1 VDRFEAMKVF
11 VTAVE
16 EGSLAAAGRRLKRS
30 PAAVTRAIA
39 ALEGRIGAELLHRTT
54 RALKLSEAGGRYVV
68 ACRRVLA
75 DVEEADMLAAGDG
88 STARGLLTLSAP
100 PISGEDVL
108 RPILD
113 DFLDHHPLVTARLL
127 LQDHAVSLVDE
138 GVDVALRIGR
148 LPDSSMIATRIGAD
162 VRRVVVAS
170 PAYLAAHPAIREPAD
185 LARHAIIAFSNFG
198 LESWTFTAEA
208 NSPAP
213 RTVRFA
219 PRLIINSVRAA
230 LASAAEGR
238 GLTRLYS
245 YHVAALVQAG
255 RLRLVLPE
263 AEPPAVPAHLLTP
276 EGRHA
281 TPKVRAFLD
290 FATPRLRTQFANF
303 SAAALALDQAS
314 AGEPSR
320 SNT

>member
-1 VDRFEAMKVF
+1 MDRLEAMKVF

-16 EGSLAAAGRRLKRS
+16 EGSLAAASRRLKRS
-30 PAAVTRAIA
+30 PAAVGRAIA
-39 ALEGRIGAELLHRTT
+39 CLEGRVGTELLHRTT
-54 RALKLSEAGGRYVV
+54 RALKLSEAGDRYVI

-75 DVEEADMLAAGDG
+75 DLEEADLLAAGDG
-88 STARGLLTLSAP
+88 STPRGLLTVSAP
-100 PISGEDVL
+100 PISGEEIL

-113 DFLDHHPLVTARLL
+113 EFLDHHPLVSARLL
-127 LQDHAVSLVDE
+127 LLDRAVSLVDE
-138 GVDVALRIGR
+138 GVDIALRIGR
-148 LPDSSMIATRIGAD
+148 LPDSSLIATRIGAD

-170 PAYLAAHPAIREPAD
+170 PAYLAAHPVIREPAD

-198 LESWTFTAEA
+198 LDSWTFTPEA

-219 PRLIINSVRAA
+219 PRLIVNSVRAA

-245 YHVAALVQAG
+245 YHVAAMVQDG

-276 EGRHA
+276 EGRHS

-290 FATPRLRTQFANF
+290 FAAPRLRTQFASF
-303 SAAALALDQAS
+303 SAAAQALDESDFALPAQA
-314 AGEPSR
+314 
-320 SNT
+320 

>member
-1 VDRFEAMKVF
+1 MDRFEAMKVF
-11 VTAVE
+11 VTAAE
-16 EGSLAAAGRRLKRS
+16 EGSLAAASRRLKRS
-30 PAAVTRAIA
+30 PAAVSRAIA
-39 ALEGRIGAELLHRTT
+39 ALESRIGAELLYRTT
-54 RALKLSEAGGRYVV
+54 RALKLSEAGDRYVI

-75 DVEEADMLAAGDG
+75 DLDEADLLAAGDG
-88 STARGLLTLSAP
+88 ATPRGLLTISAP
-100 PISGEDVL
+100 PIYGEEVL

-113 DFLDHHPLVTARLL
+113 DFLDLHPHLAARLL

-148 LPDSSMIATRIGAD
+148 LPDSSLIATRIGAD

-170 PAYLAAHPAIREPAD
+170 PAYLAAHPVIREPQD

-198 LESWTFTAEA
+198 LDSWTFTAEA

-219 PRLIINSVRAA
+219 PRLTVNSVRAA

-245 YHVAALVQAG
+245 YHVAPLVQAR
-255 RLRLVLPE
+255 RLQVVLHD
-263 AEPPAVPAHLLTP
+263 AEPAAVPAHLLTP

-290 FATPRLRTQFANF
+290 FAAPRLRIQFASF
-303 SAAALALDQAS
+303 AAAARALD
-314 AGEPSR
+314 
-320 SNT
+320 

>member
-11 VTAVE
+11 VIAVE
-16 EGSLAAAGRRLKRS
+16 EGSLAAASRRLKRS
-30 PAAVTRAIA
+30 PAAVSRAIA
-39 ALEGRIGAELLHRTT
+39 ALEGRVGAELLHRTT
-54 RALKLSEAGGRYVV
+54 RVLKLSEAGDRYVV

-75 DVEEADMLAAGDG
+75 DLDEADMLAAGDG
-88 STARGLLTLSAP
+88 ATPRGLLTISAP
-100 PISGEDVL
+100 PIYGEEVL

-113 DFLDHHPLVTARLL
+113 EFLDLHPLVSARLL

-148 LPDSSMIATRIGAD
+148 LPDSSLIATRVGND

-170 PAYLAAHPAIREPAD
+170 PAYLMAHPVIREPAD
-185 LARHAIIAFSNFG
+185 LARHTIIAFSNFG
-198 LESWTFTAEA
+198 LDSWTFTAEA

-213 RTVRFA
+213 RTVRFV
-219 PRLIINSVRAA
+219 PRLTVNSVRAA
-230 LASAAEGR
+230 LASAAEDR

-255 RLRLVLPE
+255 RLQVVLAD

-290 FATPRLRTQFANF
+290 FAAPRLRTQFASL
-303 SAAALALDQAS
+303 SAAAQAL
-314 AGEPSR
+314 G
-320 SNT
+320 

>member
-16 EGSLAAAGRRLKRS
+16 EGSLAAASRRLKRS
-30 PAAVTRAIA
+30 PAAVSRAIA
-39 ALEGRIGAELLHRTT
+39 SLERPIGIELLHRTT
-54 RALKLSEAGGRYVV
+54 RALKLSEAGDRYMV

-75 DVEEADMLAAGDG
+75 DLEEADMLAAGDG
-88 STARGLLTLSAP
+88 STPRGLLTVSAP

-113 DFLDHHPLVTARLL
+113 DFLDHHPLVSARLL
-127 LQDHAVSLVDE
+127 LQDHAVSLVGE

-148 LPDSSMIATRIGAD
+148 LPDSSLIAIRVGAD

-170 PAYLAAHPAIREPAD
+170 PAYLAARPVIREPVD

-208 NSPAP
+208 NSPTP

-219 PRLIINSVRAA
+219 PRLIVNSVRAA

-245 YHVAALVQAG
+245 YHVAPLVQAG
-255 RLRLVLPE
+255 RLQVVLCD
-263 AEPPAVPAHLLTP
+263 AEPPPVPAHLLTP

-290 FATPRLRTQFANF
+290 FAAPRLRTQFASF
-303 SAAALALDQAS
+303 SAAAHELSHA
-314 AGEPSR
+314 
-320 SNT
+320 NT

>member
-1 VDRFEAMKVF
+1 MDRFEAMKVF
-11 VTAVE
+11 VTAAE
-16 EGSLAAAGRRLKRS
+16 EGSLAAASRRLKRS
-30 PAAVTRAIA
+30 PAAVSRAIA
-39 ALEGRIGAELLHRTT
+39 ALEERIGAELLHRTT
-54 RALKLSEAGGRYVV
+54 RVLKLSEAGDRYVV

-75 DVEEADMLAAGDG
+75 DLEEADMLAAGDG
-88 STARGLLTLSAP
+88 ATPRGLLTISAP
-100 PISGEDVL
+100 PIYGEEVL

-113 DFLDHHPLVTARLL
+113 EFLDLHPLVSARLL

-148 LPDSSMIATRIGAD
+148 LPDSSLIATRIGAD

-170 PAYLAAHPAIREPAD
+170 PAYLAVHPAIREPAD
-185 LARHAIIAFSNFG
+185 LARHAIVAFSNFG
-198 LESWTFTAEA
+198 LDSWTFTAEA

-219 PRLIINSVRAA
+219 PRLIVNSVRAA

-245 YHVAALVQAG
+245 YHVAPLVRAG
-255 RLRLVLPE
+255 RLQVVLAE
-263 AEPPAVPAHLLTP
+263 AEPPSVPAHLITP

-281 TPKVRAFLD
+281 APKVRAFLD
-290 FATPRLRTQFANF
+290 FAAPRLRAQFASF
-303 SAAALALDQAS
+303 SADARELD
-314 AGEPSR
+314 
-320 SNT
+320 

>member
-1 VDRFEAMKVF
+1 VDWFEAMKVF

-16 EGSLAAAGRRLKRS
+16 EGSLAAASRRLKRS
-30 PAAVTRAIA
+30 PAAVSRAIA
-39 ALEGRIGAELLHRTT
+39 SLEGRIGTELLHRTT
-54 RALKLSEAGGRYVV
+54 RVLKLSEAGDRYVV

-75 DVEEADMLAAGDG
+75 DLEAADSFAAGDG
-88 STARGLLTLSAP
+88 ATPRGLLTISAP
-100 PISGEDVL
+100 PVYGEEVL

-113 DFLDHHPLVTARLL
+113 DFLDRYRLVSARLL

-148 LPDSSMIATRIGAD
+148 LPDSSLIATRVGDD

-170 PAYLAAHPAIREPAD
+170 PAYLAARPVIREPAD
-185 LARHAIIAFSNFG
+185 LAHHTIIAFSNFG

-213 RTVRFA
+213 RTIRFA
-219 PRLIINSVRAA
+219 PRLLVNSVRAA

-245 YHVAALVQAG
+245 YHVAPLVRAG
-255 RLRLVLPE
+255 RLQTVLSE

-276 EGRHA
+276 DGRHM

-290 FATPRLRTQFANF
+290 FAAPRLRTQFASF
-303 SAAALALDQAS
+303 SADAHALEIKAQPAS
-314 AGEPSR
+314 
-320 SNT
+320 TDL

>member
-1 VDRFEAMKVF
+1 MDRFEAMKVF

-16 EGSLAAAGRRLKRS
+16 EGSLAAASRRLKRS
-30 PAAVTRAIA
+30 PAAVSRAIA
-39 ALEGRIGAELLHRTT
+39 SLEGRIGAELLHRTT
-54 RALKLSEAGGRYVV
+54 RVLKLSEAGDRYVV

-75 DVEEADMLAAGDG
+75 ELEEADMLAAGDG
-88 STARGLLTLSAP
+88 ATPRGLLTVSAP
-100 PISGEDVL
+100 PISGEEVL

-113 DFLDHHPLVTARLL
+113 EFLDLHPFVSARLL

-138 GVDVALRIGR
+138 GVDVALRIGW
-148 LPDSSMIATRIGAD
+148 LPDSSLVATRIGTD

-170 PAYLAAHPAIREPAD
+170 PDYLATHPVIREPAD
-185 LARHAIIAFSNFG
+185 LARHVIIAFSNFG
-198 LESWTFTAEA
+198 LDSWTFTAEA

-213 RTVRFA
+213 RTVRFT
-219 PRLIINSVRAA
+219 PRLIVNSVRAA

-245 YHVAALVQAG
+245 YHVAPLVQAG
-255 RLRLVLPE
+255 RLQVVLPE
-263 AEPPAVPAHLLTP
+263 AEAPAVPAHLVTP

-290 FATPRLRTQFANF
+290 FAAPRLRRQFASF
-303 SAAALALDQAS
+303 SAAAKAL
-314 AGEPSR
+314 G
-320 SNT
+320 

>member
-1 VDRFEAMKVF
+1 MDRFEAMKVF
-11 VTAVE
+11 VTAAE
-16 EGSLAAAGRRLKRS
+16 EGSLAAASRRLKRS
-30 PAAVTRAIA
+30 PAAVSRAIA
-39 ALEGRIGAELLHRTT
+39 SLEGRIGAELLHRTT
-54 RALKLSEAGGRYVV
+54 RALKLSEAGDRYVV

-75 DVEEADMLAAGDG
+75 DLEEADMLAAGDG
-88 STARGLLTLSAP
+88 ATPRGLLTISAP
-100 PISGEDVL
+100 PIYGEDVL

-113 DFLDHHPLVTARLL
+113 EFLDHHPLVSARML

-148 LPDSSMIATRIGAD
+148 LPDSSLIATRIGAD

-170 PAYLAAHPAIREPAD
+170 PAYLAIHPAIREPSD

-198 LESWTFTAEA
+198 LDAWTFRAEA

-219 PRLIINSVRAA
+219 PRLIVNSVRAA

-245 YHVAALVQAG
+245 YHVAPLVQAG
-255 RLRLVLPE
+255 RLQVVLPE
-263 AEPPAVPAHLLTP
+263 AEPPTVPAHLVTP
-276 EGRHA
+276 EGRHT

-290 FATPRLRTQFANF
+290 FAAPRLRAQFANF
-303 SAAALALDQAS
+303 SVVARAL
-314 AGEPSR
+314 G
-320 SNT
+320 

>member
-11 VTAVE
+11 VTAAE
-16 EGSLAAAGRRLKRS
+16 EGSLAAASRRLKRS
-30 PAAVTRAIA
+30 PAAVSRAIA
-39 ALEGRIGAELLHRTT
+39 SLEGRIGTELLHRTT
-54 RALKLSEAGGRYVV
+54 RVLKLSEAGDRYVV

-75 DVEEADMLAAGDG
+75 DLDEADMLAAGDG
-88 STARGLLTLSAP
+88 ATPRGLLTISAP
-100 PISGEDVL
+100 PIYGEEVL

-113 DFLDHHPLVTARLL
+113 DFLDQHPLVSARLL

-148 LPDSSMIATRIGAD
+148 LPDSSLIATRIGAD

-170 PAYLAAHPAIREPAD
+170 PAYLAAHSVILEPQD
-185 LARHAIIAFSNFG
+185 LAQHAIIAFSNFG
-198 LESWTFTAEA
+198 LDSWTFTAEA
-208 NSPAP
+208 NSSAP

-219 PRLIINSVRAA
+219 PRLTVNSVRAA

-255 RLRLVLPE
+255 RLRVVLHD

-290 FATPRLRTQFANF
+290 FAAPRLRTQFASF
-303 SAAALALDQAS
+303 SADALAL
-314 AGEPSR
+314 G
-320 SNT
+320 